1 LVEVLDQPGPE
12 HREAFAAVMSDRGIN
27 NPVASLRS
35 DVAGQLLPGRVTD
48 GGIGIQAVRFRID
61 AAQIDKIGVNIGRSR
76 SPALRDSQ
84 APHGLKPKRAGPEA
98 CGWHSISAVPFAIE
112 RRG

>member
-1 LVEVLDQPGPE
+1 
-12 HREAFAAVMSDRGIN
+12 MSNRGIN

-76 SPALRDSQ
+76 SPSFEI
-84 APHGLKPKRAGPEA
+84 LKRPVG
-98 CGWHSISAVPFAIE
+98 
-112 RRG
+112 